1 MPVAFVWVYLGMQV
15 LFANPPAS
23 LGAAMSCGLPGKQEP
38 GVKEHGCLVTAGLIV
53 LAIAGDVLLNQSKV
67 TLFLIQEII
76 TLQEYL
82 QFWR

>member
-1 MPVAFVWVYLGMQV
+1 M
-15 LFANPPAS
+15 
-23 LGAAMSCGLPGKQEP
+23 
-38 GVKEHGCLVTAGLIV
+38 KEHGCLVTAGLIV

>member
-1 MPVAFVWVYLGMQV
+1 
-15 LFANPPAS
+15 
-23 LGAAMSCGLPGKQEP
+23 MSWGLPGKQELGAKEP
-38 GVKEHGCLVTAGLIV
+38 GYLATAGLIV

>member
-1 MPVAFVWVYLGMQV
+1 M
-15 LFANPPAS
+15 
-23 LGAAMSCGLPGKQEP
+23 
-38 GVKEHGCLVTAGLIV
+38 KERWFLVVAGLIV
-53 LAIAGDVLLNQSKV
+53 LAILGDVSLNQSKV